1 MLSCDVD
8 ADPDPNFTYLGIK
21 KIFVFKIFNYFVPL
35 ILTKLV
41 MCNFPSNNYLI
52 DKKTQILLLGMGR
65 DGRREI
71 RVRGK
76 G

>member
-8 ADPDPNFTYLGIK
+8 ADPDPNFTYLGIN

-52 DKKTQILLLGMGR
+52 DKKPTNITFGYGE
-65 DGRREI
+65 GWET
-71 RVRGK
+71 
-76 G
+76 